1 MFTRTYMAAVVLLAS
16 IFTIGSLQAATLMSV
31 AYGTITGV
39 AQQQRD
45 TSGGST
51 AGAVLGGIV
60 GLASGS
66 GKSRSNRA
74 LRSLGGAAV
83 GSAAGRTMA
92 RGTDMVYTVTLV
104 SGGTVRVV
112 MNEGNFHR
120 GDCVSVERGG
130 AAANMRRVSSAFCT
144 NNARVPRQYKAEHR
158 REATE
163 CANAMDRLLAA
174 QNEEEVR
181 TAGMIVQIVCQ
192 D

>member
-1 MFTRTYMAAVVLLAS
+1 MSTKTCTAVIALFAS
-16 IFTIGSLQAATLMSV
+16 IFTVGTLQAANVMSV
-31 AYGTITGV
+31 AYGTITGIG
-39 AQQQRD
+39 QQQRD

-51 AGAVLGGIV
+51 GGAVLGGIV

-92 RGTDMVYTVTLV
+92 RGTDLVYTVSLV
-104 SGGTVRVV
+104 GGGTVRVV
-112 MNEGNFHR
+112 MNQGNFQR
-120 GDCVSVERGG
+120 GDCVAVERGG
-130 AAANMRRVSSAFCT
+130 AAANMRRVSSSFCT
-144 NNARVPRQYKAEHR
+144 DNARVPEQYKAEHR
-158 REATE
+158 REANE

-174 QNEEEVR
+174 QDEQEVR
-181 TAGMIVQIVCQ
+181 TASMIVDIVCQ